1 MEISP
6 LLSTSLLLLSYHHAV
21 LFLKRPITEK
31 LNSPACVKVWERRG
45 EYCSPS
51 HKSSCAHKGKYLCWA
66 TAWQPLACLFFSLMF
81 LLCCSCF
88 HNPSSPCL
96 SAWDPPLP
104 LTPFS
109 CTFSVSTT
117 PSSSF
122 KTLNSQQFLKFPP
135 TSPGNFSPSAEHW
148 LYEFRK
154 NPQIGPNEQMDQVC
168 KILNTDSYR
177 NIWQFIST
185 KLYYSA
191 D

>member
-31 LNSPACVKVWERRG
+31 LNSPACVRVWERRG

-66 TAWQPLACLFFSLMF
+66 TAWQPVACLFFSLMF

-96 SAWDPPLP
+96 R
-104 LTPFS
+104 
-109 CTFSVSTT
+109 
-117 PSSSF
+117 SSSPTQSF
-122 KTLNSQQFLKFPP
+122 FLCIFSKYNPLQLNSQRFLKFPP
-135 TSPGNFSPSAEHW
+135 TSPGNLSPSAEHW
-148 LYEFRK
+148 LCEFRK
-154 NPQIGPNEQMDQVC
+154 NPQMGQMN
-168 KILNTDSYR
+168 KWTR
-177 NIWQFIST
+177 
-185 KLYYSA
+185 SA
-191 D
+191 

>member
-31 LNSPACVKVWERRG
+31 LNSPACVRVWERRG

-66 TAWQPLACLFFSLMF
+66 TAWQPVACLFFSLMF

-88 HNPSSPCL
+88 YNPSSPCL

-104 LTPFS
+104 LSPFS
-109 CTFSVSTT
+109 CAFSVSTT
-117 PSSSF
+117 PSSWIPSDS
-122 KTLNSQQFLKFPP
+122 LNFPLHP
-135 TSPGNFSPSAEHW
+135 LGIFHH
-148 LYEFRK
+148 
-154 NPQIGPNEQMDQVC
+154 Q
-168 KILNTDSYR
+168 LNTGCVNLER
-177 NIWQFIST
+177 ILKWAKWTNGPGLHNI
-185 KLYYSA
+185 KHR
-191 D
+191 